1 MAGHSITSRQQG
13 ITLLEVLV
21 GFVIF
26 TASLVAILDFVSGQ
40 IFHVH
45 RSASNLQRLQGI
57 YQTLGDGG
65 LESLQRSLES
75 GQANQYSWTVAATE
89 LDAIEMR
96 KTSLQLNRYDYS
108 IADSNNELHWTVVRI
123 R

>member
-57 YQTLGDGG
+57 YQTLGNDGQ
-65 LESLQRSLES
+65 ESLKRSLES
-75 GQANQYSWTVAATE
+75 GQANQYSWTVATTE
-89 LDAIEMR
+89 MDAIEMG

-108 IADSNNELHWTVVRI
+108 IADLNNELHWTVIRI